1 MHNTLWATGT
11 AALILSGCTV
21 GPDYKGPPRVI
32 AETNHGFVRG
42 ANVQAVDKQLDP
54 RWWVALKD
62 PELDRLEMAAVAA
75 NADLA
80 AARAR
85 LRQSRAQ
92 LRAQQAD
99 LLPKT
104 GTSALY
110 LHTHGGTGAIDS
122 SILGGSPSLATAPG
136 AAATGDTSSLGG
148 SNNDLNLY
156 DVGFDATWEIDLF
169 GAQRRAVQS
178 AAASAQARQA
188 DVADT
193 LVSLTADV
201 AQAYISLRDVQHRAK
216 LAQASA
222 DLQTRTLA
230 LTLRRQEGGT
240 ASSLDI
246 DRLTTQ
252 VEQTKADLVPLKG
265 QIDEQLDRLAILTGH
280 IPGELDADLVLGGT
294 VPLPPAT
301 VAVGDPAS
309 LLRRRPDIRSAERQI
324 AAQNALIG
332 EHLAD
337 YFPKVELLGNIGFV
351 STDIG
356 QLFNG
361 NAFAAVVA
369 PVLQWK
375 PFDFGRTHA
384 AVDQARA
391 RPRRSARKLPGHR
404 AEGAR
409 RRGNIVGPLWH
420 TTGRR
425 ACAATRHGL
434 GGPRSTPAT
443 ATLRRRHR
451 DLDRYARYGKAE
463 GLRRTGPGTGA
474 SRVDAGLCRASEKS
488 WAWLGVRRR
497 QEKIGG
503 DEPSPPNPPSLI
515 RTRPCIMTGGLGDRL
530 GPPNFY

>member
-99 LLPKT
+99 LLPNT

-391 RPRRSARKLPGHR
+391 GRGEALANYRATVLKALDDAETSLARYGTQQEDVHVLQRVMASADH
-404 AEGAR
+404 AAR
-409 RRGNIVGPLWH
+409 LQRQRYD
-420 TTGRR
+420 
-425 ACAATRHGL
+425 
-434 GGPRSTPAT
+434 GGT
-443 ATLRRRHR
+443 ATLI
-451 DLDRYARYGKAE
+451 DTLDTERQRVSAE
-463 GLRRTGPGTGA
+463 QALA
-474 SRVDAGLCRASEKS
+474 QAQAGLTQDYVALQKS
-488 WAWLGVRRR
+488 L
-497 QEKIGG
+497 
-503 DEPSPPNPPSLI
+503 
-515 RTRPCIMTGGLGDRL
+515 GLGWE
-530 GPPNFY
+530 